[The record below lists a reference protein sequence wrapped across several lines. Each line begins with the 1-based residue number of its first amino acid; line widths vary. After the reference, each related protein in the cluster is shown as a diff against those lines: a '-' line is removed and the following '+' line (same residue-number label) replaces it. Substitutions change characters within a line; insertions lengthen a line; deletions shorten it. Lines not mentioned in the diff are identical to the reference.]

1 MSNMQPEEYENTGWL
16 SYFSRHK
23 TTYSAADI
31 HKISNELNNVRKNLT
46 ATQYAYGELSSELKA
61 LRSLQEQQRVSKEY
75 EQRVQSKSS
84 ALPKAVEKRLK
95 EQTEEI
101 KGLKGELAGCRN
113 ELNKQIAA
121 LKLTCT
127 ELGKLSKSKS
137 KGSDIVASGCGS
149 ATVGL
154 ESRIIAAE
162 LQIDQLSQQH
172 QERLIALE
180 TKVCQLER
188 CNELNVVGGVGG
200 SSSGNDERLK
210 GLEGDFNRKLQDLTD
225 LVVELQRK
233 LAQSEA
239 KQVEMLQKLTIAQ
252 TSLYQ
257 QLEARYDEQCGKLRE
272 LQVRLSHV
280 DHRDDIDSTFV

>member
-23 TTYSAADI
+23 TTYTAADI

-61 LRSLQEQQRVSKEY
+61 LRSLQEQQRVSEEY
-75 EQRVQSKSS
+75 EQRIQSKSA
-84 ALPKAVEKRLK
+84 ALPKTFEKRLK

-101 KGLKGELAGCRN
+101 KGLKGELVGCRN

-121 LKLTCT
+121 LTVTCS
-127 ELGKLSKSKS
+127 ELGKVSKSKS
-137 KGSDIVASGCGS
+137 KGSDIVASGCGP

-162 LQIDQLSQQH
+162 LQIDQLSQRH
-172 QERLIALE
+172 QERLSALE

-188 CNELNVVGGVGG
+188 CNELNVGGGVGDP
-200 SSSGNDERLK
+200 SSENNDRLK

-239 KQVEMLQKLTIAQ
+239 KQVEMLQKLSIAQ
-252 TSLYQ
+252 TSLYE